1 MGDGLLRKVL
11 FMSTHLRTNSITHD
25 KCCFSLPGPGE
36 GDTLTK
42 GSLCSAFRQKRGQQ
56 RASPVSAVS
65 QLPLVQNNP
74 FVFWGISGNDIF

>member
-11 FMSTHLRTNSITHD
+11 FMWTHLRTNSITHD

-42 GSLCSAFRQKRGQQ
+42 GSLCSAFRQKRGEQ
-56 RASPVSAVS
+56 SFSCICCF
-65 QLPLVQNNP
+65 LVALNSKQSLCQS
-74 FVFWGISGNDIF
+74 GIFGGGIF